1 MNLENGDARLLRT
14 GKVLRKNFWSNCD
27 AEFIGGKDTPDYK
40 LYEGQLGFD
49 KDAALWLACDFDQ
62 KEIFQL
68 FVGFLGYNLIFYWV
82 DDGNMYSVFNEVC
95 PGEVR
100 CLPIKDHKR
109 GIPIVDKY
117 EPLDQHD
124 EGEVVAT
131 FYRDRRNKKHN
142 LVTDTLKIKGVPIM
156 DIIKR
161 SVIIEFS

>member
-109 GIPIVDKY
+109 G
-117 EPLDQHD
+117 
-124 EGEVVAT
+124 